1 MSNLKT
7 LEDMHWCQFPFTKM
21 KLSVNNFISTSIHQD
36 IVRETRKNNLNV
48 FVNSALLAVGKLPV
62 LWDYHEHLG
71 DINLWTA
78 VE

>member
-1 MSNLKT
+1 
-7 LEDMHWCQFPFTKM
+7 M

-71 DINLWTA
+71 DINL
-78 VE
+78 